1 MAARLSNL
9 FKRKKGSSVGDI
21 EQNAAPEEPKPVER
35 IGPPNP
41 PCPMLTANIF
51 SIICYGYVQVARRNY
66 SWRCLLDWFS
76 LLQMVEQAD
85 EAGRQASSGS
95 GRLLC
100 RLP

>member
-1 MAARLSNL
+1 MAASLSNL

-21 EQNAAPEEPKPVER
+21 EQNAAPEEPQRVER
-35 IGPPNP
+35 NGPPNP
-41 PCPMLTANIF
+41 PCPLLTANIF
-51 SIICYGYVQVARRNY
+51 SIICYAYAQEAHRNC
-66 SWRCLLDWFS
+66 SWQCLLDWFL